1 MKRIISMVLSLV
13 IVFTVIVPVTVIATG
28 TISDKI
34 TIPLPTVVTNNV
46 NMTVTQTITI
56 NGTGITEAENKDIG
70 IKVWKLGKN
79 QSLLDSA
86 LLAAAEEGVPVI
98 LTDFFAFVSQT
109 TADANGNFTFEFP
122 FSETVGTYK
131 VDIKIP
137 DQPIITK
144 DISTVDINAIQLFI
158 TTINSSAVNSMTVSA
173 FDDVIE
179 HPKYYGVDLQVFN
192 TILNKTEVLDATI
205 NLFKANY
212 NAIPRIT
219 NTTTVLKNTLDEQ
232 TLIQLF
238 KETNDGT
245 SLKAAF
251 EFYENAGL
259 VDVSDVDSIN
269 TLYNSYTDKE
279 TVFTSLGNKTYTSID
294 MLEDAFKERVFLKAL
309 SANVYSDGIDSLIST
324 HDIYLNFSTENELSA
339 KASYTKNTA
348 VKNHVCDT
356 LNTIK
361 TSIDSISAFKS
372 AFVNAVGTYVPP
384 TKNDQQTGGY
394 SGGSGWSS
402 VSVGGNLIATNPPA
416 QTVVTFKDIAG
427 HWAQEAVSYLSTL
440 RIVSGNGDGNFY
452 PTNPITRA
460 EYVKMI
466 VEAYGLMDKNSKV
479 EFEDVEKG
487 QWFYP
492 YVASMVKKGYIVGD
506 ELGLFYPNAH
516 ISRQDMAVILYRVLQ
531 GKNLVPLINTLEVKF
546 DDFDSVA
553 AYAQNSVSYMS
564 NMELI
569 NGSDG
574 LFRPKN
580 TSTRAEAAQI
590 IFNALMEVG
599 N

>member
-1 MKRIISMVLSLV
+1 MKRIISMVLSLL

-251 EFYENAGL
+251 EFYENVGL

-361 TSIDSISAFKS
+361 NSIDSISAFKS

-452 PTNPITRA
+452 PANPITRA

-466 VEAYGLMDKNSKV
+466 VEAYGLMDKNSTV

>member
-1 MKRIISMVLSLV
+1 M
-13 IVFTVIVPVTVIATG
+13 
-28 TISDKI
+28 
-34 TIPLPTVVTNNV
+34 
-46 NMTVTQTITI
+46 
-56 NGTGITEAENKDIG
+56 
-70 IKVWKLGKN
+70 
-79 QSLLDSA
+79 
-86 LLAAAEEGVPVI
+86 
-98 LTDFFAFVSQT
+98 
-109 TADANGNFTFEFP
+109 
-122 FSETVGTYK
+122 
-131 VDIKIP
+131 
-137 DQPIITK
+137 
-144 DISTVDINAIQLFI
+144 
-158 TTINSSAVNSMTVSA
+158 
-173 FDDVIE
+173 
-179 HPKYYGVDLQVFN
+179 
-192 TILNKTEVLDATI
+192 
-205 NLFKANY
+205 
-212 NAIPRIT
+212 
-219 NTTTVLKNTLDEQ
+219 
-232 TLIQLF
+232 IQLF

-251 EFYENAGL
+251 EFYENVGL

-361 TSIDSISAFKS
+361 NSIDSISAFKS

-466 VEAYGLMDKNSKV
+466 VEAYGLMDKNSTV

-531 GKNLVPLINTLEVKF
+531 GKNLCPLINTAEVKF